1 MCKITNHSNMRY
13 LWYHSP
19 IILLEDNFAACG
31 LQHFVIYI
39 YFIQTEKPKP
49 VDITFIGHDI
59 ILAHRCVEKWYGV
72 YYWWQW
78 QELHPSS
85 KTQKQNQKPH
95 LRAKKNKKMPP
106 LPRPTTI
113 IHQPVPSTDFF
124 KFIFLMYKPNEG
136 INQNTCIPLIRIHA
150 FHASTQMY

>member
-1 MCKITNHSNMRY
+1 MWPSTFCHLYLFHSDREAKACRY
-13 LWYHSP
+13 NFYRPQHYFSSSLCREMIWS
-19 IILLEDNFAACG
+19 LLLMTMTRASSKFKN
-31 LQHFVIYI
+31 
-39 YFIQTEKPKP
+39 TKTKPK
-49 VDITFIGHDI
+49 TTS
-59 ILAHRCVEKWYGV
+59 
-72 YYWWQW
+72 Q
-78 QELHPSS
+78 S
-85 KTQKQNQKPH
+85 K
-95 LRAKKNKKMPP
+95 KKNKKMPP